1 MCAIVGITGKN
12 ISEKLYKML
21 TTLKH
26 RGPDGS
32 GVFVDGKVSYG
43 DLDSLKV
50 PGGNFGMGH
59 NLLSIV
65 GCEGSQPISRDNF
78 VLVCNGEI
86 YNYMELKKEIGH
98 NFKSDSDCE
107 VIIGLVKKF
116 YQGSLHS
123 ALIKSLKFLDG
134 DYAFAIYDGKDLA
147 VLRDPVGVKPLYF
160 GENQTKN
167 IFAFASERKAL
178 WDVGINE
185 VEALPPGYM
194 LYNWKLVKLDE
205 RLKLGHNIDFNLNRS
220 LKDNSLET
228 DLVKDKSLNDLVKD
242 NSLETDSLKD
252 KPLNDSLKSRSL
264 KDDLLKNELKYQ
276 LKESLINS
284 VEKRVKGL
292 SRVGVMFSGGVDSTL
307 LSRISDDLGVETV
320 LYSVGH
326 KDSVD
331 LKFARKTA
339 VDMGLPIH
347 IQTLEVDDVKHY
359 LSMVLNAIE
368 EFNLMK
374 LGVGMP
380 AYIAAEMAHQDG
392 IKVMFSGQGAD
403 ELFAGYHRYLRF
415 YHQRG
420 ENAQEDLKKDILN
433 LYQVNLQRDD
443 AVTMANSVELRVP
456 YLDLDIINIAM
467 DIPIKYKINGEND
480 PLRKC
485 ILREVASDLGVPE
498 EIVKRPKK
506 AAQYGSGIH
515 KMLVKKVLKDEA
527 YMVNLNSL
535 RYLKN

>member
-1 MCAIVGITGKN
+1 MCAIVGITGEN
-12 ISEKLYKML
+12 ISEKLYNML

-32 GVFVDGKVSYG
+32 GVFVDGKLSYG
-43 DLDSLKV
+43 DLDGLKV
-50 PGGNFGMGH
+50 PEGSFGMGH

-65 GCEGSQPISRDNF
+65 GCEGSQPLSRDNF
-78 VLVCNGEI
+78 VLICNGEI
-86 YNYMELKKEIGH
+86 YNYMELKKEIGDDF
-98 NFKSDSDCE
+98 NGDSDCE
-107 VIIGLVKKF
+107 VIISLLKKF

-123 ALIKSLKFLDG
+123 ALVKTLEYLDG
-134 DYAFAIYDGKDLA
+134 DYAFAVYDGKDLA

-160 GENQTKN
+160 GENQAKN
-167 IFAFASERKAL
+167 TFAFASERKAL
-178 WDVGINE
+178 WNVGIDK
-185 VEALPPGYM
+185 VETLPPGYM
-194 LYNWKLVKLDE
+194 LYNFRLVKLGE
-205 RLKLGHNIDFNLNRS
+205 RLKLGHKLDFNLNRS
-220 LKDNSLET
+220 LKSKS
-228 DLVKDKSLNDLVKD
+228 VKDK
-242 NSLETDSLKD
+242 
-252 KPLNDSLKSRSL
+252 SLKSRSL
-264 KDDLLKNELKYQ
+264 QSKPLNNNSMKDNSLKNELKYQ

-292 SRVGVMFSGGVDSTL
+292 SKVGLMFSGGVDSTL

-347 IQTLEVDDVKHY
+347 LQTVEVDDVKNY
-359 LSMVLNAIE
+359 LSLVLNAIE

-380 AYIAAEMAHQDG
+380 AYIAAEMAHNDG
-392 IKVMFSGQGAD
+392 IKVMLSGQGAD
-403 ELFAGYHRYLRF
+403 ELFAGYHRYLKF

-420 ENAQEDLKKDILN
+420 EHAQEDLKEDILN
-433 LYQVNLQRDD
+433 LYRVNLQRDD

-467 DIPIKYKINGEND
+467 DIPIKYKINAEND

-527 YMVNLNSL
+527 YMATLNSL
-535 RYLKN
+535 KYLKD